1 MHSRPNSYAI
11 APMMGWS
18 TQHFRYW
25 LSLLLRDVDIYTEMI
40 TANALVFGDHTR
52 LLADCDPKNRVF
64 QLGGSDPGVPK
75 LPGWLMMLAIDIESK
90 CRVPI

>member
-11 APMMGWS
+11 APMMV

-40 TANALVFGDHTR
+40 TANALVFGDYSIVSR
-52 LLADCDPKNRVF
+52 SDPKSRF
-64 QLGGSDPGVPK
+64 SLGGSDPLCAEAARLV
-75 LPGWLMMLAIDIESK
+75 MMLAIDIESK